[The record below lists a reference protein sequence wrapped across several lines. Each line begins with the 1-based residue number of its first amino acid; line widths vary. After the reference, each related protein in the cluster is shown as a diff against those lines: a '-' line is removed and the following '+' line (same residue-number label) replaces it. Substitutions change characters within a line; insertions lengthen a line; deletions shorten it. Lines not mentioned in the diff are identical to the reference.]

1 MRFRRSPMPT
11 GNSTSNPSPKHQRG
25 VTAMEL
31 LVVIAIVAVLVTLAA
46 PSFREQIA
54 AAQIGSAVNTFI
66 SDVRFARSEAV
77 KRGSTVIMCRSN
89 APTAAIP
96 QCDTDIGPNGNGWV
110 SGWIIFEDRDR
121 TAVYNATFD
130 GPLLRVQT
138 PLSGSVD
145 SILETG
151 NKASPSTK
159 FVFTALGRQKA
170 LANATSLQFGGG
182 KYSTTQQRMVCVNW
196 TGRARIAGD
205 GSTVCTTSP

>member
-1 MRFRRSPMPT
+1 MPIGT
-11 GNSTSNPSPKHQRG
+11 TIGTTIPKHQRG

-46 PSFREQIA
+46 PSFRDQIA

-77 KRGSTVIMCRSN
+77 KRGSSVVMCRSN
-89 APTAAIP
+89 APTAATP
-96 QCDTDIGPNGNGWV
+96 QCNSDIGPNGNGWV

-138 PLSGSVD
+138 PLGGSVD

-151 NKASPSTK
+151 NKAAPSTN
-159 FVFTALGRQKA
+159 FVFTALGRQRA
-170 LANATSLQFGGG
+170 LANATSLQFGGS
-182 KYSTTQQRMVCVNW
+182 KYSKTQQRMVCVNW

-205 GSTVCTTSP
+205 GNAVCTTSP